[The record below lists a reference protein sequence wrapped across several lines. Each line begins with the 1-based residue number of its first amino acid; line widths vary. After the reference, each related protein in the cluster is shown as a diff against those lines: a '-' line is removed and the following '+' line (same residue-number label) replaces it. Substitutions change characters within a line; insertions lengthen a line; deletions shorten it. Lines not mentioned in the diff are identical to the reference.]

1 MKILITSTSF
11 QDTPGKHKE
20 LSENT
25 GVAIDTV
32 RGPLTKDVL
41 LPIIHEYDGVIC
53 GDDEYNSEVLDQGKK
68 GRLKVLSKYG
78 IGLDK
83 VDLGRAKKIGIS
95 VFNTPGVNSEAV
107 SEHVF
112 ALLLSFEKNIIK
124 EDKIVQKNEW
134 KRLIG
139 HELFKKN
146 ILVMGLGAVGK
157 EVCKRANAFG
167 MKVFGFDIVENEKF
181 NLENNIHYTDNFKSI
196 MNDMDY
202 ISLNI
207 PLNDHTKHIINH
219 ETLKLCK
226 KDAIIINTAR
236 GELIEIKA
244 LVQCLKDKKIR
255 GYLTD
260 VLEKE
265 PMVLNH
271 PLLNFENVIITPHI
285 GSRNYETVERQGLKA
300 VNNLLNFLK
309 QTI

>member
-1 MKILITSTSF
+1 MQLLITSTSF
-11 QDTPGKHKE
+11 QDTPGKHQE
-20 LSENT
+20 LIKNQNFN
-25 GVAIDTV
+25 IDNL
-32 RGPLTKDVL
+32 RGPLTEDEL
-41 LPIIHEYDGVIC
+41 LPIIDKYDYVIC
-53 GDDEYNSEVLDQGKK
+53 GDDEYNEKVLEKGKK

-83 VDLGRAKKIGIS
+83 IDLNCAEKLGLK
-95 VFNTPGVNSEAV
+95 VFNTPNINSEAV
-107 SEHVF
+107 AEHVF

-167 MKVFGFDIVENEKF
+167 MKVYGFDIVENKKF
-181 NLENNIHYTDNFKSI
+181 NQENNIHYTDDFKSV
-196 MNDMDY
+196 MNDVDY

-207 PLNDHTKHIINH
+207 PLNDQTKHIINH

-244 LVQCLKDKKIR
+244 LVQCLNDKKIR

-265 PMVLNH
+265 PMILNH

-309 QTI
+309 KTL